1 MRPAQTNKACN
12 WQPTQKP
19 RTASIH
25 MNPRQTQ
32 TSTPGIQRGMKLC
45 VVGSNSLCVSAFT
58 QPAKVSGLKNT
69 KQVMMSEAPMDQAKR
84 LGMSGF

>member
-1 MRPAQTNKACN
+1 
-12 WQPTQKP
+12 
-19 RTASIH
+19 
-25 MNPRQTQ
+25 
-32 TSTPGIQRGMKLC
+32 MKLC